1 MFRLVDVLAVAALL
15 LGLSIGVACTHMA
28 EREVD
33 ATHGWAQ
40 VVRRRHLYAAKTG
53 LHLQISADGQVHGS
67 VDQSAYSLLEIR
79 AVSPGCVALRGV
91 ASNRFLCLRED
102 STLYAA
108 NSYTK
113 ADCSFREQVQAD
125 GYSVYSSD
133 THGLLLSLG
142 SQRHRSRERGAPA
155 LAQFLPRLS
164 TLEGLAQPCLP
175 RSAPTTPPQ
184 RILKQTELIGKL
196 SQIIHSPSFHER

>member
-1 MFRLVDVLAVAALL
+1 MHAYGGTRGGRYTRLGAGGAAQTPLR
-15 LGLSIGVACTHMA
+15 GQDGAA
-28 EREVD
+28 PAD
-33 ATHGWAQ
+33 Q
-40 VVRRRHLYAAKTG
+40 RRRTG
-53 LHLQISADGQVHGS
+53 
-67 VDQSAYSLLEIR
+67 LLEIR